1 MGKVSDDS
9 PLKVLIREM
18 MSPDERLYAVVDAA
32 RDPYLAIVPRD
43 QLKMKTYTLLEGEM
57 ARFLDL
63 VAPHLILID
72 LESEYLDLWF
82 ERLGNSAGILLLT
95 EKSPRSLR
103 SHLRNIFTVTDEEN
117 NEFFFRYYDPRV
129 LRVYL
134 PTCTS
139 REAKVFFG
147 PIRRILVEGEGVGGL
162 LVCEASETGV
172 KIDEKL
178 VYPSALIASLGEE
191 SP

>member
-1 MGKVSDDS
+1 METVKDDT

-32 RDPYLAIVPRD
+32 RDPYLALTPRH
-43 QLKMKTYTLLEGEM
+43 QLKMRTYTLFEGEM
-57 ARFLDL
+57 APFLDL
-63 VAPHLILID
+63 VAPHLVLID
-72 LESEYLDLWF
+72 LDSEYLNLWV

-95 EKSPRSLR
+95 EEVPRSLR
-103 SHLRNIFTVTDEEN
+103 THLRNIFTLTDEED

-134 PTCTS
+134 PTCKGE
-139 REAKVFFG
+139 EAKEFFG
-147 PIRRILVEGEGVGGL
+147 PIRRILIEAEGVGRL

-172 KIDEKL
+172 KIDERV
-178 VYPSALIASLGEE
+178 VYPSALIASFNEE
-191 SP
+191 NP